1 MDKIM
6 TLKPRISEK
15 AYALSNTMNVYV
27 MQVPLSANKL
37 DVANAVAAQFAVTV
51 TNVNIVKV
59 KGKLK
64 RTIKKGGRQTYG
76 KRADLKKAYVT
87 LKDGD
92 SLPIFASE
100 EDKKSDGKTKAKAA
114 KKEKK

>member
-27 MQVPLSANKL
+27 MQVPLGANKM
-37 DVANAVAAQFAVTV
+37 DVANAVATQFAVTV
-51 TNVNIVKV
+51 TNVNMIRV

-76 KRADLKKAYVT
+76 KRADVKKAYIT

-100 EDKKSDGKTKAKAA
+100 EDKKPEAKSKTA